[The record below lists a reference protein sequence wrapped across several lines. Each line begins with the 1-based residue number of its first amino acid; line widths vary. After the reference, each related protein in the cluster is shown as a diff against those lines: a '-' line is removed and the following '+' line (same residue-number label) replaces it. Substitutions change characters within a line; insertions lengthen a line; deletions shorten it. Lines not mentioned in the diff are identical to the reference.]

1 MFPIETDSLTNIVS
15 RFLSIE
21 DVTEG
26 DSKQP
31 FLKRYRGLLR
41 GDSAE
46 VYDQL
51 AELLIPYKM
60 TPLFRKDGDRH
71 AILLIA
77 RITNERKPKIW
88 VNLLLIGLTILSVFW
103 VGLLHATSWEMPN
116 ATSLDLKSILS
127 NLPSILVGA
136 LAFTASLLGILMAH
150 EFGHY
155 LVGRKHGAS
164 VTLPYFLPMPIPPFG
179 TLGAFI
185 SMQSPPKNK
194 RDLLDIGI
202 AGPLSGL
209 IVAIPVLI
217 LGLSLSHLNT
227 LPTDLKSAQGLMLEG
242 NSLLYL
248 GLKYVVFGKWLPS
261 PVNYGGLS
269 PLLYWLRYFFTGSP
283 FPFGGTDVMIHPVA
297 MAGWAG
303 ILVTALNLIPAGQ
316 LDGGHLMYVLAG
328 KRTNALLP
336 FILGG
341 LVLLGITW
349 TGWWLWAFLI
359 FLFGRMHAEP
369 LDQITELDP
378 SRRLLAL
385 LGLIVFILVFT
396 PVPMLMFGAG
406 I

>member
-1 MFPIETDSLTNIVS
+1 MFPNETDPLTNIVS

-21 DVTEG
+21 DVTQG
-26 DSKQP
+26 DARQSY
-31 FLKRYRGLLR
+31 LVRYRGLLR
-41 GDSAE
+41 GDSVEA
-46 VYDQL
+46 YDQL
-51 AELLIPYKM
+51 AELLRPRNI

-71 AILLIA
+71 AILLISGV
-77 RITNERKPKIW
+77 TNQRKSKIW
-88 VNLLLIGLTILSVFW
+88 VNILLIGLTILSVFW
-103 VGLLHATSWEMPN
+103 VGILHAISWEMPN
-116 ATSLDLKSILS
+116 ATSIDLKSIS
-127 NLPSILVGA
+127 PNLPSIILGA

-155 LVGRKHGAS
+155 LIGRKHGAL
-164 VTLPYFLPMPIPPFG
+164 VTLPYFLPLPLPPFG

-185 SMQSPPKNK
+185 SLQSPPKNK

-242 NSLLYL
+242 NSILYL
-248 GLKYVVFGKWLPS
+248 GLKYLVFGKWLPS
-261 PVNYGGLS
+261 PVSYGGLP

-283 FPFGGTDVMIHPVA
+283 FPLGGMDVMIHPVA

-328 KRTNALLP
+328 KRTNSLLP
-336 FILGG
+336 FILGA

-369 LDQITELDP
+369 MDQITELDP
-378 SRRLLAL
+378 KRRILAL
-385 LGLIVFILVFT
+385 IGLIVFILVFT
-396 PVPMLMFGAG
+396 PVPMLTFGAG

>member
-1 MFPIETDSLTNIVS
+1 MFSNETDVITPIVA
-15 RFLSIE
+15 RFLSID
-21 DVTEG
+21 DVTQG
-26 DSKQP
+26 DSRQSY
-31 FLKRYRGLLR
+31 LVRYRGLLR
-41 GDSAE
+41 MDSVQA
-46 VYDQL
+46 YDQL
-51 AELLIPYKM
+51 SELLRSHNI

-71 AILLIA
+71 TILL
-77 RITNERKPKIW
+77 TSGVVKEKKPKIW

-103 VGLLHATSWEMPN
+103 VGILHAVSWEMTGYASIN
-116 ATSLDLKSILS
+116 LDNVKPHLPAIIL
-127 NLPSILVGA
+127 GA

-155 LVGRKHGAS
+155 LVGRFHGAL
-164 VTLPYFLPMPIPPFG
+164 VTLPYFLPLPFPPFG

-185 SMQSPPKNK
+185 SLQSPPKNK
-194 RDLLDIGI
+194 RDLLDVGI

-217 LGLSLSHLNT
+217 FGLSISRLDT
-227 LPTDLKSAQGLMLEG
+227 LPTALHDTQSFMLEG
-242 NSLLYL
+242 NSILYL
-248 GLKYVVFGKWLPS
+248 ALKYLVFGKWLPT
-261 PVNYGGLS
+261 PADYGGLL
-269 PLLYWLRYFFTGSP
+269 PMLYWVRYFFTGSP

-316 LDGGHLMYVLAG
+316 LDGGHLMYVLLG
-328 KRTNALLP
+328 KRTNSLLP

-341 LVLLGITW
+341 LVLLGMVW

-378 SRRLLAL
+378 QRRLLAF

-396 PVPMLMFGAG
+396 PVPMLAVGAG
-406 I
+406 F

>member
-1 MFPIETDSLTNIVS
+1 MLPIETDTITPLIA
-15 RFLSIE
+15 RFLSID
-21 DVTEG
+21 DVTQG
-26 DSKQP
+26 DSRTP
-31 FLKRYRGLLR
+31 YLLRYRGLLR
-41 GDSAE
+41 GDSVEA
-46 VYDQL
+46 YDQL
-51 AELLIPYKM
+51 AELLRPRNI

-71 AILLIA
+71 AILLTSGVA
-77 RITNERKPKIW
+77 NERKPKIW
-88 VNLLLIGLTILSVFW
+88 VNVLLIGLTILSVFW
-103 VGLLHATSWEMPN
+103 VGLLHAVSWEMTGSPTIDLN
-116 ATSLDLKSILS
+116 SLKPHLLAIIL
-127 NLPSILVGA
+127 GGM
-136 LAFTASLLGILMAH
+136 AFTASMLGILLAH

-155 LVGRKHGAS
+155 LVGRKRGAQ
-164 VTLPYFLPMPIPPFG
+164 VTLPYFLPMPFPPFG

-185 SMQSPPKNK
+185 SLHSPPKNK
-194 RDLLDIGI
+194 RVLLDIGI

-217 LGLSLSHLNT
+217 LGLSLSRINT
-227 LPTDLKSAQGLMLEG
+227 LPASLQEAQGLMLEG
-242 NSLLYL
+242 NSILYL
-248 GLKYVVFGKWLPS
+248 GLKYLVFGKWLPTPLS
-261 PVNYGGLS
+261 YGGLP
-269 PLLYWLRYFFTGSP
+269 PLLYWARYFFTGSP
-283 FPFGGTDVMIHPVA
+283 FPFGGTDVMIHPIA

-328 KRTNALLP
+328 KRTNSLLP

-341 LVLLGITW
+341 LVLLGIIW

-378 SRRLLAL
+378 QRRLLAL

-396 PVPMLMFGAG
+396 PVPMLTFGAG

>member
-1 MFPIETDSLTNIVS
+1 MLSNETDILTPIIA
-15 RFLSIE
+15 RFLTID
-21 DVTEG
+21 DVTQG
-26 DSKQP
+26 DSRQP
-31 FLKRYRGLLR
+31 FLVRYRGLLR
-41 GDSAE
+41 TDSVQA
-46 VYDQL
+46 YDQL
-51 AELLIPYKM
+51 AELLRPRNI

-71 AILLIA
+71 AILLTSGV
-77 RITNERKPKIW
+77 TNERKPKIW
-88 VNLLLIGLTILSVFW
+88 INLLLIGLTILSVFW
-103 VGLLHATSWEMPN
+103 VGILHAISWEMTGDIGIDFNSVKPY
-116 ATSLDLKSILS
+116 LPEIL
-127 NLPSILVGA
+127 LGA
-136 LAFTASLLGILMAH
+136 LAFTVSLLGILMAH

-155 LVGRKHGAS
+155 LVGRRHGAL
-164 VTLPYFLPMPIPPFG
+164 VTLPYFLPLPFPPFG

-185 SMQSPPKNK
+185 SLQSPPKNK

-202 AGPLSGL
+202 AGPLCGL

-217 LGLSLSHLNT
+217 LGLNLSHLEP
-227 LPTDLKSAQGLMLEG
+227 LPTTLQNARGLMLEG
-242 NSLLYL
+242 NSILYL
-248 GLKYVVFGKWLPS
+248 GLKYLVFGKWLPA
-261 PVNYGGLS
+261 PLDYGGFP
-269 PLLYWLRYFFTGSP
+269 PLLYWVRYFFTGSP

-328 KRTNALLP
+328 KRTNSLLP

-341 LVLLGITW
+341 LVLLGMVW

-378 SRRLLAL
+378 RRRILAL
-385 LGLIVFILVFT
+385 VGLIVFILVFT
-396 PVPMLMFGAG
+396 PVPMLAIGAG